1 LPLLKK
7 ISHFLT
13 AIKSDELVK
22 SLILLA
28 PQAILGFMTRLAKL
42 QELGLKP
49 SNLAIRWSQHKN
61 EKDPIRV
68 FSITDLQLS
77 SFTDIII
84 RHRIFKWFRPGN
96 R

>member
-1 LPLLKK
+1 MQKSKPRKTDLPLLKK

-28 PQAILGFMTRLAKL
+28 PQAILVFMTRLAKL

-49 SNLAIRWSQHKN
+49 SNS
-61 EKDPIRV
+61 
-68 FSITDLQLS
+68 LQFLTPDS
-77 SFTDIII
+77 S
-84 RHRIFKWFRPGN
+84 
-96 R
+96 